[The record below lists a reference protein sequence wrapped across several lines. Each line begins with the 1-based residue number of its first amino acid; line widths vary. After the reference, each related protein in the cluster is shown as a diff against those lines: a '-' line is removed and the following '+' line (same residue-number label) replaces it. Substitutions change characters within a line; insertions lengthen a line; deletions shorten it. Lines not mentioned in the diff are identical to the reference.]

1 MATTLFDF
9 DTLSEGRKKYIE
21 KRAKKMGT
29 DIAGYFAE
37 QELKQDKLAVQ
48 QEYNVEP
55 AFFDK
60 MKAYTGNDM
69 TMPAYEEQ
77 IYGRQYMCYQ
87 NAQQYA
93 EQEGGKVVHGWM
105 LMPNNCSESKAYKHC
120 GIVELHHHAL
130 VERDNQYICV
140 TPYGSKDLGAKAIGL
155 FGGDLDFDRYFW
167 RDDRFTQHTKPDNI
181 MYLPNTKVAS
191 DYQKRCH
198 DLKHIKLGVLGHL
211 DPNQYGKYSRPT
223 KLSEIR
229 NNPFWIETKMFT
241 ADETDKVLAEIVA
254 DVEKEEA

>member
-37 QELKQDKLAVQ
+37 QELQQDKLDVQ
-48 QEYNVEP
+48 EEYNVEP

-69 TMPAYEEQ
+69 TLPAFEEQ
-77 IYGRQYMCYQ
+77 IYSQQFMCYD
-87 NAQQYA
+87 NAQRYA
-93 EQEGGKVVHGWM
+93 EQEGGKVVYGWM
-105 LMPNNCSESKAYKHC
+105 LMPNISSECKAYKHC

-130 VERDNQYICV
+130 VERDNMYICV
-140 TPYGSKDLGAKAIGL
+140 TPYGSDPSTSSIGV
-155 FGGDLDFDRYFW
+155 FGGDLDFQRHFW
-167 RDDRFTQHTKPDNI
+167 RDDRFTQETRPDNI
-181 MYLPNTKVAS
+181 IYLPNTKVAS
-191 DYQKRCH
+191 DYQKRSH

-211 DPNQYGKYSRPT
+211 DPNQYPEYSRPT

-229 NNPFWIETKMFT
+229 NNPFGIETKMFT